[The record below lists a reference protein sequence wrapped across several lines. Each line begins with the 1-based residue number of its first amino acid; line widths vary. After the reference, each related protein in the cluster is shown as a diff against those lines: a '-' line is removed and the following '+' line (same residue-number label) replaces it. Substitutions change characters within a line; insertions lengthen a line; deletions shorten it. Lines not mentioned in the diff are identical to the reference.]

1 MVRKLVGLLF
11 LAAGIGVFIGA
22 IAAQIAWLGICFGT
36 VIIGILLLFLAPT
49 ILLFP
54 VNIGFVT
61 GIAIWGAGMAMVTSD
76 GSSRSD
82 TLRKFNSLEPGEVD
96 IRIAEFINPQ
106 IKEIQAMGYSRNI
119 DLVVI
124 AYLMA
129 VACTV
134 TKKRLSLAD
143 LKPTCHGIF
152 PSRPMD
158 VDNAFHGAITNHA
171 KYQEIYKGVK
181 GYVRDELRNG
191 SGDFLVKYAQR
202 MTAEAQSV

>member
-1 MVRKLVGLLF
+1 M
-11 LAAGIGVFIGA
+11 AAGIAVFIGA

-61 GIAIWGAGMAMVTSD
+61 GIAIWGAGMAMITSD
-76 GSSRSD
+76 ENSKSD

-96 IRIAEFINPQ
+96 SRIADFINPQ
-106 IKEIQAMGYSRNI
+106 LKEIRDFGYSQHI
-119 DLVVI
+119 DIVVV
-124 AYLMA
+124 AYFMA
-129 VACTV
+129 VACTL

-143 LKPTCHGIF
+143 LKPICHGIF
-152 PSRPMD
+152 PARPMD

-171 KYQEIYKGVK
+171 KYQELYKGVK
-181 GYVRDELRNG
+181 GYVCDEVR
-191 SGDFLVKYAQR
+191 SGKGEFLVRYAQR
-202 MTAEAQSV
+202 MTAEAEKV